1 MSGASVLYDV
11 PGPKAKTR
19 NRVYSVGGALA
30 VLGLI
35 VFVVM
40 RLNTQGQLAPEVWN
54 IFNNAGVRTN
64 IRDGLLTT
72 LQVFAVAAVLSLV
85 LGVLLAVAR
94 LSDHKP
100 VRWVATGF
108 IELFRA
114 VPLLITIYALWVIL
128 LSNRESLGLAGDQP
142 QFWALVVG
150 LTVYN
155 GSVQAEVLRAG
166 INSVPTGQREA
177 AYALGMSKTQVMTTV
192 LIPQAVRAML
202 PTIISQLVVTLKD
215 TSLGYIITFEELLFT
230 ARQMSTNII
239 VNGNDTYVPFIIVT
253 GSIYVAMCLALSALA
268 NWIERRGRRAK
279 TGIGVAAPV
288 SRCRPPTRWRSPTR
302 CPTGRSAPRTEAQRA
317 VRGRYRSVR
326 RRWHPR
332 HRLRH
337 LTRAVAVGCIRCVIT
352 HRAPTASSRMSRTYQ
367 RPRGAAPWTR

>member
-11 PGPKAKTR
+11 PGPKAKAR
-19 NRVYSVGGALA
+19 NLVYSVAGSLA
-30 VLGLI
+30 VLALI
-35 VFVVM
+35 AFVVM

-64 IRDGLLTT
+64 IRDGVLTT
-72 LQVFAVAAVLSLV
+72 LEVFAVAAVLSLV

-100 VRWVATGF
+100 VRWLATGF

-114 VPLLITIYALWVIL
+114 VPLLITIYALWVLL
-128 LSNRESLGLAGDQP
+128 LSNREAIGLTGDQP
-142 QFWALVVG
+142 QFWALVIG

-253 GSIYVAMCLALSALA
+253 GTIYVAMCLALSALA

-279 TGIGVAAPV
+279 TGIGVATAGEPV
-288 SRCRPPTRWRSPTR
+288 AATDAMEVSDPVPDGP
-302 CPTGRSAPRTEAQRA
+302 
-317 VRGRYRSVR
+317 
-326 RRWHPR
+326 
-332 HRLRH
+332 
-337 LTRAVAVGCIRCVIT
+337 VGT
-352 HRAPTASSRMSRTYQ
+352 KD
-367 RPRGAAPWTR
+367 

>member
-19 NRVYSVGGALA
+19 NRVYTVLGTLA

-35 VFVVM
+35 AFAVL
-40 RLNTQGQLAPEVWN
+40 RLSAKGQLEPEVWN

-64 IRDGLLTT
+64 IRDGVLTT
-72 LQVFAVAAVLSLV
+72 LQVFAVAAVLSLI

-100 VRWVATGF
+100 VRWLSTGF

-114 VPLLITIYALWVIL
+114 VPLLITIYALWVIFL
-128 LSNRESLGLAGDQP
+128 TNRDSLGLTDSQP

-150 LTVYN
+150 LTIYN

-166 INSVPTGQREA
+166 INSVPKGQREA

-230 ARQMSTNII
+230 ARLMSTNII
-239 VNGNDTYVPFIIVT
+239 VNGNDTYVPVIIVT
-253 GSIYVAMCLALSALA
+253 GAIYVAMCLALSALA
-268 NWIERRGRRAK
+268 NWIERRGRRAR
-279 TGIGVAAPV
+279 TGIEVTTAGEPVAAGDAMEV
-288 SRCRPPTRWRSPTR
+288 
-302 CPTGRSAPRTEAQRA
+302 ADA
-317 VRGRYRSVR
+317 VPDKPAGK
-326 RRWHPR
+326 
-332 HRLRH
+332 
-337 LTRAVAVGCIRCVIT
+337 
-352 HRAPTASSRMSRTYQ
+352 Q
-367 RPRGAAPWTR
+367 D

>member
-19 NRVYSVGGALA
+19 NRVYTVLGTLA

-35 VFVVM
+35 AFAVL
-40 RLNTQGQLAPEVWN
+40 RLSAKGQLEPEVWN

-64 IRDGLLTT
+64 IRDGVLTT
-72 LQVFAVAAVLSLV
+72 LQVFAVAAVLSLI

-100 VRWVATGF
+100 VRWLSTGF

-114 VPLLITIYALWVIL
+114 VPLLITIYALWVIFL
-128 LSNRESLGLAGDQP
+128 TNRDSLGLTGSQP

-150 LTVYN
+150 LTIYN

-230 ARQMSTNII
+230 ARLMSTNII
-239 VNGNDTYVPFIIVT
+239 VNGNDTYVPVIIVT
-253 GSIYVAMCLALSALA
+253 GAIYVAMCLALSALA
-268 NWIERRGRRAK
+268 NWIERRGRRAR
-279 TGIGVAAPV
+279 TGIEVTTAGEPVAAGDAMEV
-288 SRCRPPTRWRSPTR
+288 
-302 CPTGRSAPRTEAQRA
+302 ADA
-317 VRGRYRSVR
+317 VPDKPAGK
-326 RRWHPR
+326 
-332 HRLRH
+332 
-337 LTRAVAVGCIRCVIT
+337 
-352 HRAPTASSRMSRTYQ
+352 Q
-367 RPRGAAPWTR
+367 D

>member
-11 PGPKAKTR
+11 PGPKAKAR
-19 NRVYSVGGALA
+19 NRIYTVVGSLA
-30 VLGLI
+30 VLALI
-35 VFVVM
+35 AFVVL
-40 RLNTQGQLAPEVWN
+40 RLSAKGQLEPEVWN

-64 IRDGLLTT
+64 IRDGVLTT
-72 LQVFAVAAVLSLV
+72 LQVFAVAAVLSLT

-100 VRWVATGF
+100 VRWFATGF

-128 LSNRESLGLAGDQP
+128 LSNRESLGLTESQP
-142 QFWALVVG
+142 QFWALVIG

-166 INSVPTGQREA
+166 IDSVPKGQREA

-230 ARQMSTNII
+230 ARLMSTNII
-239 VNGNDTYVPFIIVT
+239 VNGNDTYVPVIIVT
-253 GSIYVAMCLALSALA
+253 GTIYVAMCLVLSALA
-268 NWIERRGRRAK
+268 NWIEARGRRAK
-279 TGIGVAAPV
+279 TGIGVTAAGEPVTATDALDTADAAPGG
-288 SRCRPPTRWRSPTR
+288 P
-302 CPTGRSAPRTEAQRA
+302 
-317 VRGRYRSVR
+317 
-326 RRWHPR
+326 
-332 HRLRH
+332 
-337 LTRAVAVGCIRCVIT
+337 VA
-352 HRAPTASSRMSRTYQ
+352 AKD
-367 RPRGAAPWTR
+367 

>member
-11 PGPKAKTR
+11 PGPKAKAR
-19 NRVYSVGGALA
+19 NRLYTVVGSLA
-30 VLGLI
+30 VLALI
-35 VFVVM
+35 AFVVL
-40 RLNTQGQLAPEVWN
+40 RLSAKGQLEPEVWN

-64 IRDGLLTT
+64 IRDGVLTT
-72 LQVFAVAAVLSLV
+72 LQVFVVAAVLSLT

-100 VRWVATGF
+100 VRWFATGF

-128 LSNRESLGLAGDQP
+128 LSNRESLGLTESQP

-166 INSVPTGQREA
+166 IDSVPKGQREA

-230 ARQMSTNII
+230 ARLMSTNII
-239 VNGNDTYVPFIIVT
+239 VNGNDTYVPVIIVT
-253 GSIYVAMCLALSALA
+253 GTIYVAMCLVLSALA
-268 NWIERRGRRAK
+268 NWIEARGRRAK
-279 TGIGVAAPV
+279 TGIGVTAAGEPVTATDALDTADAAPGG
-288 SRCRPPTRWRSPTR
+288 P
-302 CPTGRSAPRTEAQRA
+302 
-317 VRGRYRSVR
+317 
-326 RRWHPR
+326 
-332 HRLRH
+332 
-337 LTRAVAVGCIRCVIT
+337 VA
-352 HRAPTASSRMSRTYQ
+352 AKD
-367 RPRGAAPWTR
+367 

>member
-11 PGPKAKTR
+11 PGPKARAR
-19 NRVYSVGGALA
+19 NRVYTVVGSLA
-30 VLGLI
+30 VLALI
-35 VFVVM
+35 AFVVM
-40 RLNTQGQLAPEVWN
+40 RLSAKGQLEPEVWN
-54 IFNNAGVRTN
+54 IFNYAGVRTG
-64 IRDGLLTT
+64 IRDGVLTT
-72 LQVFAVAAVLSLV
+72 LQVFAVAAVLSLA

-100 VRWVATGF
+100 VRWFATGF

-128 LSNRESLGLAGDQP
+128 LSNRESLGLTGSQP
-142 QFWALVVG
+142 QFWALVIG

-166 INSVPTGQREA
+166 INAVPKGQREA

-239 VNGNDTYVPFIIVT
+239 VNGNDTYVPVIIVT
-253 GSIYVAMCLALSALA
+253 GTIYVAMCLALSALA

-279 TGIGVAAPV
+279 TGIGVAAAAEPV
-288 SRCRPPTRWRSPTR
+288 AATD
-302 CPTGRSAPRTEAQRA
+302 AMEVADA
-317 VRGRYRSVR
+317 VPDG
-326 RRWHPR
+326 P
-332 HRLRH
+332 
-337 LTRAVAVGCIRCVIT
+337 
-352 HRAPTASSRMSRTYQ
+352 
-367 RPRGAAPWTR
+367 AAKKG

>member
-11 PGPKAKTR
+11 PGPKAKAR
-19 NRVYSVGGALA
+19 NRVYSVAGALA
-30 VLGLI
+30 VLAL
-35 VFVVM
+35 VAFVVM
-40 RLNTQGQLAPEVWN
+40 RLNTEGQLAPEVWN

-64 IRDGLLTT
+64 IRDGVLTT
-72 LQVFAVAAVLSLV
+72 LQVFAVAAVLSLA

-94 LSDHKP
+94 LSDHRP
-100 VRWVATGF
+100 VRWLATGF

-114 VPLLITIYALWVIL
+114 VPLLITIYALWVLL

-142 QFWALVVG
+142 QFWALIIG

-166 INSVPTGQREA
+166 INSVPKGQGEA

-215 TSLGYIITFEELLFT
+215 TSLGFIITFEELLFT

-253 GSIYVAMCLALSALA
+253 GTIYVAMCLALSALA

-279 TGIGVAAPV
+279 TGIGVATAGEPV
-288 SRCRPPTRWRSPTR
+288 T
-302 CPTGRSAPRTEAQRA
+302 AADAMEAA
-317 VRGRYRSVR
+317 DAMPDG
-326 RRWHPR
+326 
-332 HRLRH
+332 
-337 LTRAVAVGCIRCVIT
+337 VGT
-352 HRAPTASSRMSRTYQ
+352 TND
-367 RPRGAAPWTR
+367 

>member
-11 PGPKAKTR
+11 PGPKAKAR
-19 NRVYSVGGALA
+19 NRVYTVGGSLA
-30 VLGLI
+30 VLALI
-35 VFVVM
+35 AFVVM
-40 RLNTQGQLAPEVWN
+40 RLNTKGQLEPEVWN
-54 IFNNAGVRTN
+54 IFNNAGVRTS
-64 IRDGLLTT
+64 IRDGVLTT
-72 LQVFAVAAVLSLV
+72 LQVFAVAAVLSLA

-100 VRWVATGF
+100 VRWFATGF

-128 LSNRESLGLAGDQP
+128 LSNREALGLVDSQP
-142 QFWALVVG
+142 QFWALVIG

-166 INSVPTGQREA
+166 INSVATGQREA

-239 VNGNDTYVPFIIVT
+239 VNGNDTYVPVIIVT
-253 GSIYVAMCLALSALA
+253 GTLYVAMCLALSALA

-279 TGIGVAAPV
+279 TGIGVASAGEPV
-288 SRCRPPTRWRSPTR
+288 AATDAMEV
-302 CPTGRSAPRTEAQRA
+302 GDA
-317 VRGRYRSVR
+317 VPDG
-326 RRWHPR
+326 P
-332 HRLRH
+332 
-337 LTRAVAVGCIRCVIT
+337 VAKKD
-352 HRAPTASSRMSRTYQ
+352 
-367 RPRGAAPWTR
+367 

>member
-11 PGPKAKTR
+11 PGPKARTR
-19 NRVYSVGGALA
+19 NLVYSVVGSLA
-30 VLGLI
+30 VLALI
-35 VFVVM
+35 VFVVL

-94 LSDHKP
+94 LSDHRP

-114 VPLLITIYALWVIL
+114 VPLLITIYALWVLL
-128 LSNRESLGLAGDQP
+128 LSNRESLGLAGNQP
-142 QFWALVVG
+142 QFWALVIG

-253 GSIYVAMCLALSALA
+253 GAIYVAMCLALSALA
-268 NWIERRGRRAK
+268 NWIEQRGRRAK
-279 TGIGVAAPV
+279 TGIGVATAGEPV
-288 SRCRPPTRWRSPTR
+288 
-302 CPTGRSAPRTEAQRA
+302 
-317 VRGRYRSVR
+317 
-326 RRWHPR
+326 
-332 HRLRH
+332 
-337 LTRAVAVGCIRCVIT
+337 
-352 HRAPTASSRMSRTYQ
+352 TATDAMEVSD
-367 RPRGAAPWTR
+367 AAPDGPAATKD